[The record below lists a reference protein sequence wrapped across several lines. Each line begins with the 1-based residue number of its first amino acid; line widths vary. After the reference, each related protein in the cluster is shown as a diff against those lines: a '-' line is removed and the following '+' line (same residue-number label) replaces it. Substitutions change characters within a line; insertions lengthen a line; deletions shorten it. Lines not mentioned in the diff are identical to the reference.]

1 MYFESKDI
9 AEAMASGVA
18 RSSLLLL
25 FSALLTTMPNW
36 CRHWSLLSLLSL
48 SLVEEVG
55 GGGGGGR

>member
-18 RSSLLLL
+18 RSSFLF
-25 FSALLTTMPNW
+25 FSAFSTTMPNW

-55 GGGGGGR
+55 GGSGGGR